1 MISLTIG
8 LALAVSI
15 AIGRV
20 RKINIGLVAIPF
32 AYIIGAFFM
41 HMKPSDVIDLWP
53 THIFFVILAI
63 SLFFGFAM
71 ANGTLAEIANG
82 LLYRFRAAP
91 VMLPV
96 MILLVSV
103 LISALGAGYYAVMV
117 LMAPISLLACHKIG
131 INPLVGALCADCG
144 GQVGSNFMVGLNG
157 VIFRNLITG
166 EKFSSNEAFVVS
178 TTIFVVYLVMTFFII
193 LTMLFIS
200 SHQRAPG

>member
-1 MISLTIG
+1 MISLAIG
-8 LALAVSI
+8 LALAISI

-41 HMKPSDVIDLWP
+41 HIKPSDVIDLWP
-53 THIFFVILAI
+53 SHIFFAILAI

-96 MILLVSV
+96 MIFLVSV
-103 LISALGAGYYAVMV
+103 LFRPWVPGTTPSWCLWRPLLSSCVARSGSTRSLVRCAPTAGAG
-117 LMAPISLLACHKIG
+117 
-131 INPLVGALCADCG
+131 
-144 GQVGSNFMVGLNG
+144 G
-157 VIFRNLITG
+157 VELYGRP
-166 EKFSSNEAFVVS
+166 
-178 TTIFVVYLVMTFFII
+178 
-193 LTMLFIS
+193 
-200 SHQRAPG
+200 QRGDFP

>member
-41 HMKPSDVIDLWP
+41 HIKPSDVIDLWP
-53 THIFFVILAI
+53 SHIFFAILAI

-96 MILLVSV
+96 MIFLVSV
-103 LISALGAGYYAVMV
+103 LISALGAGYYAVMM
-117 LMAPISLLACHKIG
+117 LMAPIALIGCLKIW
-131 INPLVGALCADCG
+131 INPRDGAMCADCESRWG
-144 GQVGSNFMVGLNG
+144 RTLWSAS
-157 VIFRNLITG
+157 TG
-166 EKFSSNEAFVVS
+166 
-178 TTIFVVYLVMTFFII
+178 
-193 LTMLFIS
+193 
-200 SHQRAPG
+200 

>member
-41 HMKPSDVIDLWP
+41 HIKPSDVIDLWP
-53 THIFFVILAI
+53 SHIFFAILAI

-91 VMLPV
+91 VM
-96 MILLVSV
+96 IFLVSV

-117 LMAPISLLACHKIG
+117 LMAPIALLVCRKIG

-144 GQVGSNFMVGLNG
+144 GRWGRTLWSAS
-157 VIFRNLITG
+157 TG
-166 EKFSSNEAFVVS
+166 
-178 TTIFVVYLVMTFFII
+178 
-193 LTMLFIS
+193 
-200 SHQRAPG
+200 

>member
-53 THIFFVILAI
+53 SHIFFAILAI

-71 ANGTLAEIANG
+71 ANGTLAEIANSKRVTFDDITT
-82 LLYRFRAAP
+82 LL
-91 VMLPV
+91 
-96 MILLVSV
+96 
-103 LISALGAGYYAVMV
+103 LGRPLTTAR
-117 LMAPISLLACHKIG
+117 CG
-131 INPLVGALCADCG
+131 ITSTR
-144 GQVGSNFMVGLNG
+144 QMVGT
-157 VIFRNLITG
+157 R
-166 EKFSSNEAFVVS
+166 SQS
-178 TTIFVVYLVMTFFII
+178 
-193 LTMLFIS
+193 
-200 SHQRAPG
+200 

>member
-91 VMLPV
+91 VML
-96 MILLVSV
+96 
-103 LISALGAGYYAVMV
+103 ISALGAGYYAVMV
-117 LMAPISLLACHKIG
+117 LMAPIALLACRKIG

-144 GQVGSNFMVGLNG
+144 GRWGRTLWSAS
-157 VIFRNLITG
+157 TG
-166 EKFSSNEAFVVS
+166 
-178 TTIFVVYLVMTFFII
+178 
-193 LTMLFIS
+193 
-200 SHQRAPG
+200 

>member
-117 LMAPISLLACHKIG
+117 LMVPIALLVCRKIG

-144 GQVGSNFMVGLNG
+144 GRWGRTLWSAS
-157 VIFRNLITG
+157 TG
-166 EKFSSNEAFVVS
+166 
-178 TTIFVVYLVMTFFII
+178 
-193 LTMLFIS
+193 
-200 SHQRAPG
+200 

>member
-41 HMKPSDVIDLWP
+41 HIKPSDVIDLWP
-53 THIFFVILAI
+53 SHI
-63 SLFFGFAM
+63 
-71 ANGTLAEIANG
+71 
-82 LLYRFRAAP
+82 YRFRAAP

-96 MILLVSV
+96 MIFLVSV

-117 LMAPISLLACHKIG
+117 LMAPIALLVCRKIG

-144 GQVGSNFMVGLNG
+144 GRWGRTLWSAS
-157 VIFRNLITG
+157 TG
-166 EKFSSNEAFVVS
+166 
-178 TTIFVVYLVMTFFII
+178 
-193 LTMLFIS
+193 
-200 SHQRAPG
+200 

>member
-1 MISLTIG
+1 MISLAIG
-8 LALAVSI
+8 LALAISI

-41 HMKPSDVIDLWP
+41 HMQPSAVIDLWP
-53 THIFFVILAI
+53 THIFFVIFAI

-96 MILLVSV
+96 MIFLVSV
-103 LISALGAGYYAVMV
+103 LISALGAG
-117 LMAPISLLACHKIG
+117 
-131 INPLVGALCADCG
+131 
-144 GQVGSNFMVGLNG
+144 
-157 VIFRNLITG
+157 
-166 EKFSSNEAFVVS
+166 
-178 TTIFVVYLVMTFFII
+178 
-193 LTMLFIS
+193 
-200 SHQRAPG
+200 